1 MESDFL
7 SSEFDPAL
15 YLHSEVSDT
24 VIHPEPELHSFSDDL
39 EALQQRR
46 LEIAEENRRNNIVIQ
61 RSWKLSDVF
70 RSDDDSQPSTFVP
83 GQNLEVFYIDPMSVT
98 PTKSS
103 NRPQLDRNL
112 VIDNF
117 LPSTPPREMTP
128 FMSTQS
134 TITPS
139 PSSTESRKRKLDS
152 LLLVEDT
159 KRPKTLI
166 DVSDEENGISM
177 DSPLGGNG
185 SKGPR
190 TIGGFIDEDDDDEDA
205 LAEIQDGGYLTHL
218 AQSTTTEK
226 ETVASQ
232 HNPSGQKIRGPFIE
246 DDDDE
251 DAMDALRGTYTK
263 DDAKLLQMMS
273 QPSATEKSQPHETS
287 TVPSVDCSSL
297 SAETHSTI
305 INPIFER
312 KQPVTVKTCAGREHR
327 VFHRQAASKTSYERL
342 VASRSKT
349 AEGKAQRSYY
359 GIEIHRLLD
368 DASSEL
374 KDNATRKVEP
384 IHIER
389 SIETPVIEKS
399 GKKNSNPMWTEKYRA
414 RRFAELIGDER
425 THRSVLRW
433 LKSWDHIV
441 FPGIAKSKHAK
452 NGTEGEWA
460 HRKILMLT
468 GPPGLGKTTLAHVCA
483 QQAGYEVLE
492 INASDERSRD
502 VVKGRI
508 RDAVGTENVKSISA
522 GSDSSK
528 ANKSGRPVCVVVDEV
543 DGVVGGSGS
552 GGEGGFI
559 KALIDLVMMDQ
570 KTAAARSDQNS
581 FSGRKKKNDNF
592 RLLRPIILICNDA
605 YHASLRPLRTSNIAE
620 IIHVR
625 QVPMENVIQR
635 LKLILTKEC
644 IQFDAD
650 GVRRLCEAS
659 WGMSAKRDRTEKNR
673 GVSEGDIRSI
683 LVSAEWVARKLQA
696 ESTTTPRL
704 TKAWLEDNILNDSE
718 SGGGSR
724 GLGRGGVRDIT
735 DRVFIEGAGFP
746 TAPVSSNSFSDP
758 FDRERT
764 KTSVGV
770 AELRRRH
777 AAAKL
782 REMIDASGEY
792 DRCATDCFIEYPTR
806 TYQDDT
812 FLSKPNAAYDWLHF
826 HDMISSKIFSNQDWE
841 LNPYMSQSTLAF
853 HHLFAGNASSSNKR
867 KFDDDQTE
875 EEEHPFSGPR
885 ADYAAFEAL
894 KQNKSVLVGFQSTF
908 SAPLLRLFRS
918 LDSIAT
924 DLVPNLLRMLSPEV
938 KPVIVRGSEQASVA
952 SVRKESER
960 ALVRAAVRVMSG
972 LNVTFEK
979 VRVGNDG
986 VHAGWAYRM
995 EPPIDT
1001 LVGFSK
1007 TKGTILD
1014 AGSSGPVRY
1023 AIRQVLDQEYR
1034 KETLRKQGET
1044 LLGLSGS
1051 SNKASKG
1058 KQSSKDEDKENANGS
1073 RPKLGGP
1080 DAAGVKRDFFGR
1092 IIRNNETAPASTT
1105 SNKARQPAHKRN
1117 SSGNDH
1123 DRKVWVTFHEGFS
1136 NAVRKP
1142 ITIAE
1147 LLSEL

>member
-1 MESDFL
+1 MASDFP
-7 SSEFDPAL
+7 SSDFDPAL
-15 YLHSEVSDT
+15 YLHSELST
-24 VIHPEPELHSFSDDL
+24 TLLQSEPELTSFSDDL

-46 LEIAEENRRNNIVIQ
+46 LEIAEENRRNGVVIQ
-61 RSWKLSDVF
+61 SRSWKLSEVF
-70 RSDDDSQPSTFVP
+70 RSDDDSQP
-83 GQNLEVFYIDPMSVT
+83 LT

-103 NRPQLDRNL
+103 NLPSLSQGII
-112 VIDNF
+112 IDNY
-117 LPSTPPREMTP
+117 LPSTPPAEMAP

-134 TITPS
+134 TITGS
-139 PSSTESRKRKLDS
+139 PSSTDSRKRKLEA
-152 LLLVEDT
+152 LLSTEDA
-159 KRPKTLI
+159 KRPKT
-166 DVSDEENGISM
+166 SDGATDDGENTST
-177 DSPLGGNG
+177 STLRTRTLGENDG
-185 SKGPR
+185 KVPQ
-190 TIGGFIDEDDDDEDA
+190 TVGGFIDEDDDDEDEDA
-205 LAEIQDGGYLTHL
+205 LAEFQDGGYMTY
-218 AQSTTTEK
+218 STQDTTAG
-226 ETVASQ
+226 TSTDILQQNTFSQ
-232 HNPSGQKIRGPFIE
+232 KTRGPFIDE
-246 DDDDE
+246 DDDE
-251 DAMDALRGTYTK
+251 DGDALDTLRDSSANNNDTT
-263 DDAKLLQMMS
+263 LLQMMS
-273 QPSATEKSQPHETS
+273 EPLTTEESRPNATSIDMVRDDPVISAGR
-287 TVPSVDCSSL
+287 
-297 SAETHSTI
+297 
-305 INPIFER
+305 NPVNIVNPTTER
-312 KQPVTVKTCAGREHR
+312 KGLVTIRTCAGRAHR
-327 VFHRQAASKTSYERL
+327 VFHRKTTNATSYERL

-349 AEGKAQRSYY
+349 AEGKARRSYY

-368 DASSEL
+368 DATGEL
-374 KDNATRKVEP
+374 KDAKRKEGPV
-384 IHIER
+384 HIER
-389 SIETPVIEKS
+389 SIETPVYETG
-399 GKKNSNPMWTEKYRA
+399 GKKKPTPMWTEKYRA

-433 LKSWDHIV
+433 LKAWDHIV

-452 NGTEGEWA
+452 NGEEGQFA

-508 RDAVGTENVKSISA
+508 RDAVGTENVKCISA
-522 GSDSSK
+522 GADSCK
-528 ANKSGRPVCVVVDEV
+528 ARSGRPVCVVVDEV
-543 DGVVGGSGS
+543 DGVVGGAGS
-552 GGEGGFI
+552 GGDGGFI

-570 KTAAARSDQNS
+570 KNAAARPNQNS
-581 FSGRKKKNDNF
+581 FSGRKRKGDNF

-605 YHASLRPLRTSNIAE
+605 YHSSLRPLRTANVAE
-620 IIHVR
+620 VIHVR
-625 QVPMENVIQR
+625 HVPIENAISR
-635 LKLILTKEC
+635 LKLILTKEN

-659 WGMSAKRDRTEKNR
+659 WGMSAKKDRTERNR

-683 LVSAEWVARKLQA
+683 LVSAEWVARKLRT
-696 ESTTTPRL
+696 ESAATPRL
-704 TKAWLEDNILNDSE
+704 TKTWLEDNILNDAE
-718 SGGGSR
+718 SGSR
-724 GLGRGGVRDIT
+724 GLGRGGVREIT

-746 TAPVSSNSFSDP
+746 AAPVGANSFSDP
-758 FDRERT
+758 FDQERT
-764 KTSVGV
+764 KTPVGV

-777 AAAKL
+777 ASSKL

-826 HDMISSKIFSNQDWE
+826 HDMISSKIYSNQDWE

-853 HHLFAGNASSSNKR
+853 HHLFAGNGGSSNKR
-867 KFDDDQTE
+867 KFDDDKN

-885 ADYAAFEAL
+885 ADFAAFEAT

-918 LDSIAT
+918 VDSIAT
-924 DLVPNLLRMLSPEV
+924 DLVPNLMRMLSPEV
-938 KPVIVRGSEQASVA
+938 KPVIVRGSEQTSVA

-979 VRVGNDG
+979 IRIGNEG
-986 VHAGWAYRM
+986 AHAGWAYRM

-1014 AGSSGPVRY
+1014 TGSSAPVRY

-1034 KETLRKQGET
+1034 KETMRKQGEA
-1044 LLGLSGS
+1044 LLGLSGPGR
-1051 SNKASKG
+1051 K
-1058 KQSSKDEDKENANGS
+1058 SSKNKQPNYNDDKENSNRS
-1073 RPKLGGP
+1073 RPKLGS
-1080 DAAGVKRDFFGR
+1080 DAPGVKRDFFGR
-1092 IIRNNETAPASTT
+1092 IIHNNETAPASTT
-1105 SNKARQPAHKRN
+1105 NNKARQPGHKRN

>member
-1 MESDFL
+1 MASAFL

-15 YLHSEVSDT
+15 YLHSEVSNT
-24 VIHPEPELHSFSDDL
+24 LLQSEPELTSFSDDI

-46 LEIAEENRRNNIVIQ
+46 LEIAEENRRNGVVIQ
-61 RSWKLSDVF
+61 SRSWKLSDVF
-70 RSDDDSQPSTFVP
+70 RSDDDSQP
-83 GQNLEVFYIDPMSVT
+83 LT

-103 NRPQLDRNL
+103 NLPSFSQGIIIENY
-112 VIDNF
+112 
-117 LPSTPPREMTP
+117 LPSTPPTEMAP
-128 FMSTQS
+128 YISTQS
-134 TITPS
+134 TITASPPS
-139 PSSTESRKRKLDS
+139 TDSRKRKLDTPLS
-152 LLLVEDT
+152 IEDAKRPRISNGPDVEDNAST
-159 KRPKTLI
+159 SIPNTRTLG
-166 DVSDEENGISM
+166 EN
-177 DSPLGGNG
+177 DD
-185 SKGPR
+185 KGPR
-190 TIGGFIDEDDDDEDA
+190 TFGGFIDEDDDDEDA
-205 LAEIQDGGYLTHL
+205 LAEFQNGGYMSYPT
-218 AQSTTTEK
+218 QGTTTGV
-226 ETVASQ
+226 ETAALQLNAYSQ
-232 HNPSGQKIRGPFIE
+232 KTRGPFT

-251 DAMDALRGTYTK
+251 DEDEDAMDTLEGLSANN
-263 DDAKLLQMMS
+263 DANLLQMMS
-273 QPSATEKSQPHETS
+273 KPSEIEASQPEAT
-287 TVPSVDCSSL
+287 TANNAPDSVVGTADPATPTTERRRL
-297 SAETHSTI
+297 VTI
-305 INPIFER
+305 R
-312 KQPVTVKTCAGREHR
+312 TCAGRAHR
-327 VFHRQAASKTSYERL
+327 VFPRKATNVTSYERL

-368 DASSEL
+368 DAASEI
-374 KDNATRKVEP
+374 KDVAKRKEEP
-384 IHIER
+384 MRIER
-389 SIETPVIEKS
+389 SIEAPIYETA
-399 GKKNSNPMWTEKYRA
+399 GKKKSNPMWTEKYRA

-433 LKSWDHIV
+433 LKGWDHIV
-441 FPGIAKSKHAK
+441 FPGIAKLKSK
-452 NGTEGEWA
+452 NGEEEGEFA
-460 HRKILMLT
+460 PRKILMLT

-492 INASDERSRD
+492 INASDERNRD
-502 VVKGRI
+502 IVKGRI

-522 GSDSSK
+522 GTDSTKSSR
-528 ANKSGRPVCVVVDEV
+528 SGRPVCVVVDEV
-543 DGVVGGSGS
+543 DGVVGGAGS

-559 KALIDLVMMDQ
+559 KALIDLVMTDQ
-570 KTAAARSDQNS
+570 KNAAARPNQNS
-581 FSGRKKKNDNF
+581 FSGKKRKGDNF

-605 YHASLRPLRTSNIAE
+605 YHSSLRPLRTANVAE
-620 IIHVR
+620 VIHVR
-625 QVPMENVIQR
+625 HVPMENAIQR
-635 LKLILTKEC
+635 LKLILTKEN

-659 WGMSAKRDRTEKNR
+659 WGMSAKKDRTEKNR

-683 LVSAEWVARKLQA
+683 LVSAEWVARKLRA
-696 ESTTTPRL
+696 ESAATPRL
-704 TKAWLEDNILNDSE
+704 TKSWLEENILNDPE
-718 SGGGSR
+718 SGSR
-724 GLGRGGVRDIT
+724 GLGRGGVREIT

-746 TAPVSSNSFSDP
+746 AAPVGANAFSDP
-758 FDRERT
+758 FDQERT
-764 KTSVGV
+764 KTPVGV

-777 AAAKL
+777 ASSKL

-826 HDMISSKIFSNQDWE
+826 HDMISSKIYSNQDWE

-853 HHLFAGNASSSNKR
+853 HHLFAGNGGSSNKR
-867 KFDDDQTE
+867 KFDDDKNE

-885 ADYAAFEAL
+885 ADFAAFEAM
-894 KQNKSVLVGFQSTF
+894 KQNKSLLVGFQSTF

-918 LDSIAT
+918 VDSIAM
-924 DLVPNLLRMLSPEV
+924 DLVPNLMRMLSPDV
-938 KPVIVRGSEQASVA
+938 RPVIVRGSEQTSIA

-972 LNVTFEK
+972 FNVTFEK
-979 VRVGNDG
+979 IRIGNEG
-986 VHAGWAYRM
+986 AHAGWAYRM

-1014 AGSSGPVRY
+1014 TGSSAPVRY

-1034 KETLRKQGET
+1034 KETMRKQGEA
-1044 LLGLSGS
+1044 LLGLPGPGS
-1051 SNKASKG
+1051 QLSKN
-1058 KQSSKDEDKENANGS
+1058 KQSNYGDDKENSNSS
-1073 RPKLGGP
+1073 RPKLSP

-1092 IIRNNETAPASTT
+1092 IICNNESAPPSTT
-1105 SNKARQPAHKRN
+1105 SNKARQPGQKRN
-1117 SSGNDH
+1117 SSGNEH